1 MPRTFND
8 SLIYDASNV
17 FVNTNE
23 FGEVVTWKNRAGTT
37 SSVAVVI
44 APRRQRQPSGDRPAS
59 RRDADGIE
67 RIGVTVS
74 RDASASNSLVD
85 RPEIG
90 ESFTRAASVDADV
103 RPWQYTGECESFS
116 AAAATYIFERARKQI
131 TTRG

>member
-23 FGEVVTWKNRAGTT
+23 FGELVTWQTRSRET
-37 SSVAVVI
+37 STVAVVI
-44 APRRQRQPSGDRPAS
+44 APRKQRQPSGDRPAS

-74 RDASASNSLVD
+74 RDASAANSLVN

-90 ESFTRAASVDADV
+90 ESFTRAESVDADV

-116 AAAATYIFERARKQI
+116 AAAATYVFERARKQI